1 MTSSNK
7 KNCYYPR
14 ASEPAS
20 AREIVKES
28 YLVLGFKALSTALSH
43 LRTRERERGRETERD
58 RDRERQREIS
68 EFFASGSKILQA
80 RLKQTENNAKDERK
94 GRQLY
99 MKTIKLNFEAMFIF
113 DFFCSL

>member
-20 AREIVKES
+20 TREIVKES

-58 RDRERQREIS
+58 RDRERETVTERDRERVPN
-68 EFFASGSKILQA
+68 FLFQA
-80 RLKQTENNAKDERK
+80 PKSFKQD
-94 GRQLY
+94 
-99 MKTIKLNFEAMFIF
+99 
-113 DFFCSL
+113 